1 MIALIVYRSRSRI
14 KLDKYAFKFLSSM
27 DDDHAILY
35 YDILG
40 SEAHS
45 IMLYEIGFL
54 TLLELKKILQGLEEV
69 KKNPKLISNNG
80 YEDIHE
86 SLEAFIIKRA
96 GSNAGGKM
104 HTARSR
110 NDQIILD
117 IRMKIREYINDICA
131 AIIDLIDSL
140 LAIAH
145 NNKETIMPMYTHLQQ
160 AQIGTFSHFLLSY
173 ADALFR
179 DMDRLYNTYGRINQS
194 PLGAGAIGGSSINID
209 RKKTAILLGFDGLIK
224 NSIDATTSR
233 DSLIEFTTGLSIL
246 MITLSRMAEDFMIW
260 STIEFDYIEI
270 SEKYSSTSSAMPQ
283 KKNPDALE
291 LVRAK
296 AALVLG
302 NLVTMFSIVK
312 SLPSGYSRDLQ
323 DLKPSLWKTSSTAL
337 ESVKIMNGVVKSLN
351 IHKERM
357 EEAASNSYAI
367 SLDIAE
373 QLVVKKGMPF
383 RSAHKVVGA
392 LVEEAVSKNRSAFT
406 SLQKEDIRTVLRR
419 IESDLHP
426 EELIQIMRQ
435 LTPNR
440 SLQLRV
446 SAGSPNPKEQREMI
460 SFSFRRLVRYRE
472 EMSKRK
478 KSVTVAFDKLAKS
491 VESYLNA

>member
-1 MIALIVYRSRSRI
+1 
-14 KLDKYAFKFLSSM
+14 M

-209 RKKTAILLGFDGLIK
+209 RKKTAILLGFEGLIK

-435 LTPNR
+435 LTPIR

>member
-1 MIALIVYRSRSRI
+1 LIALIVYRSRSRI

-392 LVEEAVSKNRSAFT
+392 LVEEAVSKNRRAFT

-435 LTPNR
+435 LTPIR

>member
-1 MIALIVYRSRSRI
+1 
-14 KLDKYAFKFLSSM
+14 M

-54 TLLELKKILQGLEEV
+54 TLLELKKILRGLEEV
-69 KKNPKLISNNG
+69 KKNPKLISTND

-96 GSNAGGKM
+96 GNNAGGKM

-140 LAIAH
+140 LVIAKV
-145 NNKETIMPMYTHLQQ
+145 NKETVMPMYTHLQQ

-179 DMDRLYNTYGRINQS
+179 DMDRLYITYGRINQS

-209 RKKTAILLGFDGLIK
+209 REKTATLLGFNGLIK

-233 DSLIEFTTGLSIL
+233 DSLIEFTSGLSIL

-260 STIEFDYIEI
+260 STIEFDYIEV

-337 ESVKIMNGVVKSLN
+337 ESVKIMNRVLKSLH

-357 EEAASNSYAI
+357 EEAANNSYAI

-392 LVEEAVSKNRSAFT
+392 LVEKAVSKNKNAFT
-406 SLQKEDIRTVLRR
+406 SLQKEDIQTVLRR

-446 SAGSPNPKEQREMI
+446 SAGSPNPKEQQEMI
-460 SFSFRRLVRYRE
+460 SFSFRRLAHYRG

-478 KSVTVAFDKLAKS
+478 KSITVAFDKLAKS
-491 VESYLNA
+491 VEGYLNA

>member
-1 MIALIVYRSRSRI
+1 
-14 KLDKYAFKFLSSM
+14 M

-435 LTPNR
+435 LTPIR

>member
-1 MIALIVYRSRSRI
+1 
-14 KLDKYAFKFLSSM
+14 M

-460 SFSFRRLVRYRE
+460 SFSFRRLARYRE

>member
-1 MIALIVYRSRSRI
+1 
-14 KLDKYAFKFLSSM
+14 M

-392 LVEEAVSKNRSAFT
+392 LVEEAVSKNRRAFT

-460 SFSFRRLVRYRE
+460 SFSFRRLARYRE